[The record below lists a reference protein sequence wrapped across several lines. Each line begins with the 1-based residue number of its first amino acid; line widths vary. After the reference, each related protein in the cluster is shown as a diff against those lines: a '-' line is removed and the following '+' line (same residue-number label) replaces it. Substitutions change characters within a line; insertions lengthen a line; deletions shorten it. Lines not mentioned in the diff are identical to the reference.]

1 MEELVFNNELRYLV
15 EGLKEINEDIKKSID
30 EIETEIEC
38 YGYEEYEE
46 LSNDVYEQY
55 EYLLTEYNENIW
67 DLIEETKEQIPDE
80 FDDENKFS
88 IGRIRREEILDLL
101 DSSAENISEFNW
113 DSIEIIEEVID
124 TIEEYIST
132 DIRDKINQ
140 RKRDSRR
147 NELGLTFRE
156 QKKQDTIEAI
166 QNLKQQGF
174 RQIEVSRK
182 LGLSRSLVSRY
193 WSFVHLSGKWE
204 KIELVHKIKIKDIIP
219 MELEDELE

>member
-15 EGLKEINEDIKKSID
+15 EALKEINEDIKKSID
-30 EIETEIEC
+30 EIEVEIEC

-46 LSNDVYEQY
+46 LSNDIYEQY
-55 EYLLTEYNENIW
+55 KYLLTEYNENILN
-67 DLIEETKEQIPDE
+67 LIEETKEQIPAE
-80 FDDENKFS
+80 FDDENKFL

-113 DSIEIIEEVID
+113 DSIEVIEEVID

-156 QKKQDTIEAI
+156 QKKQYTIESI
-166 QNLKQQGF
+166 QSLKQQGF

-182 LGLSRSLVSRY
+182 LGLSRNIVCRY
-193 WSFVHLSGKWE
+193 WRFVTLNGIWE
-204 KIELVHKIKIKDIIP
+204 DIDEIINKKIYKIEP
-219 MELEDELE
+219 MELEDALD